1 MPDTKTRNKL
11 PHRLYRR
18 ELARRKFRRWNARV
32 LTRRYAAKILQDNKD
47 DLQIARDV
55 LRESH
60 QSVNRD
66 NSIVAL
72 ERSSACITLDS
83 FLQILDSYVE
93 DELMADLNEYQLD
106 DDFLDWGHITDR
118 P

>member
-66 NSIVAL
+66 NSIAAL
-72 ERSSACITLDS
+72 ERSSACIT
-83 FLQILDSYVE
+83 LDSYVE